1 MSTTNYH
8 CGRMGIW
15 SILGE
20 RRTLYC
26 YECYRWLVS
35 FGALDEVSSSCMH
48 VYCVSVCLYLSQ
60 FYTLQFNRAE
70 LLRRYPDVKVGMGT
84 TRDLGQTGP
93 DDAGDKLTK
102 TTIKV
107 RINIVCLLNVLDTK
121 DMQLITICN
130 GRTLLLITCMILSQ
144 KSMYLIAS

>member
-1 MSTTNYH
+1 
-8 CGRMGIW
+8 
-15 SILGE
+15 
-20 RRTLYC
+20 
-26 YECYRWLVS
+26 
-35 FGALDEVSSSCMH
+35 MH

-70 LLRRYPDVKVGMGT
+70 LLRRYPDVQVGMGR

-130 GRTLLLITCMILSQ
+130 GRTLLLITCMIQSQ
-144 KSMYLIAS
+144 KNMYLIAS